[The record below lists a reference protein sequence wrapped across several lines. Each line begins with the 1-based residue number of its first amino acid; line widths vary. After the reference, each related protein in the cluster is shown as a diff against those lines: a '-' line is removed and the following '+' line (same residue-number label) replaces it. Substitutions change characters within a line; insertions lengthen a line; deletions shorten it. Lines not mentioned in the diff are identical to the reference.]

1 MTTQLDIPWN
11 ANSTLKVVNLFGGPG
26 VGKSTTAAELFAM
39 MKKRGY
45 KVELLHEVAKD
56 FVWENWNHIFREQDY
71 IFAHQHRLQRRLV
84 SHDIDY
90 VIIDSSMLLGLFYLP
105 NDFPASFAP
114 FLREVFDS
122 YTNIN
127 IYLNRTNTF
136 DYVQE
141 GRNQT
146 QIQAEEIDRKI
157 LQYLDDEDLITAR
170 VDAGDNAAMNCLF
183 VVEAQSSK
191 KV

>member
-11 ANSTLKVVNLFGGPG
+11 ANSTLKVINLFGGPG
-26 VGKSTTAAELFAM
+26 VGKSTTAAELFSM

-127 IYLNRTNTF
+127 IYLNRTNAF

-146 QIQAEEIDRKI
+146 QVQAEEIDRRI
-157 LQYLDDEDLITAR
+157 LQYLEDEDLITGC
-170 VDAGDNAAMNCLF
+170 VDAGDHAATNCLF
-183 VVEAQSSK
+183 VVEAQSSE